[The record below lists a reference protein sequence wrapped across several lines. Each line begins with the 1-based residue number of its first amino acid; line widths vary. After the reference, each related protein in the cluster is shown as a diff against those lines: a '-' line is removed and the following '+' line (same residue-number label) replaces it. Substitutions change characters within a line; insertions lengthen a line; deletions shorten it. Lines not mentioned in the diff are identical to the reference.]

1 MRNKQVVTLSSVVVT
16 NAEDEEQAAEQI
28 HRALDNLCIYADA
41 PQWADCD
48 GEVHIGEYERED
60 EPTLIEEIK
69 L

>member
-1 MRNKQVVTLSSVVVT
+1 MRYKQVVTLSSVVVT

-28 HRALDNLCIYADA
+28 H
-41 PQWADCD
+41 